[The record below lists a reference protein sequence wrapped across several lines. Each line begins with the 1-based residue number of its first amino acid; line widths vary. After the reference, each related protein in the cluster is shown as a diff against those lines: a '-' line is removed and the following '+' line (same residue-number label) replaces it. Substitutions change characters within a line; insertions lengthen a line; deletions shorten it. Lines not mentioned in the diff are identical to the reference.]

1 MSNILSKLARVEDS
15 AVTKDKKVTKV
26 KDDAIVDLQ
35 KKVDEWNGED
45 GIYELEYDDKSVTFK
60 QDTDSK
66 DHSKDVIKV
75 LESKGYK
82 YDDHDSKH
90 DTDYFFFKKIKDS
103 ARAKAMNKI
112 RTMRAIRKLRDSDE
126 VNIDEA
132 VDIVKEVPVDEM
144 LLTVA
149 EVLKEAA
156 PEAAEAAAEEVTE
169 EVIDSNRCDRKVIDA
184 LKKKLFDTEST
195 EDALAV
201 ATEALKEASP
211 VEVVTAT
218 MEILDEVSER
228 IPEE

>member
-60 QDTDSK
+60 QDMDSK

-156 PEAAEAAAEEVTE
+156 PEAAAASGEG
-169 EVIDSNRCDRKVIDA
+169 EVIDSARCDRKVIDA

>member
-60 QDTDSK
+60 QDMDSK

-90 DTDYFFFKKIKDS
+90 DTEYYFFKKVKDS

-126 VNIDEA
+126 VNIEEA

-156 PEAAEAAAEEVTE
+156 PEVVAATTEA
-169 EVIDSNRCDRKVIDA
+169 EVIDSARCDRKVIDA

-195 EDALAV
+195 EDALTV

-211 VEVVTAT
+211 IEVVTAT

>member
-60 QDTDSK
+60 QDMDSK

-156 PEAAEAAAEEVTE
+156 PDAAAAAEG
-169 EVIDSNRCDRKVIDA
+169 EVIDSTRCDRKVIDA
-184 LKKKLFDTEST
+184 LKKKLFDAEST

>member
-26 KDDAIVDLQ
+26 KDDVIVDLQ

-60 QDTDSK
+60 QDMDSK